1 VSSTLQ
7 QPSRTFR
14 QIVGRRAGSRATL
27 VGVRVLME
35 HDDRGRYWSTIQ
47 RDDGIV
53 LFLPGY
59 DRKWRVP
66 HDLAHVVTEKQ
77 LRLNDGVF
85 GSIAAG
91 AMFENMRVL
100 SGRLR
105 HDPRQ
110 RSRQVLRAN
119 GPGIGVAELLAGA
132 VHTAVEQRAPGTV
145 VATARRAWGSLREGP
160 FPYPYAEL
168 RNAVE
173 ALEDLGQ
180 RWSRLTADA
189 QLTVDWP

>member
-1 VSSTLQ
+1 MHMTI
-7 QPSRTFR
+7 R
-14 QIVGRRAGSRATL
+14 GSPATL
-27 VGVRVLME
+27 VAMRVLMQ
-35 HDDRGRYWSTIQ
+35 HDGQRRYWSTIH
-47 RDDGIV
+47 RDDNVV

-66 HDLAHVVTEKQ
+66 HDLAHIATEKQ
-77 LRLNDGVF
+77 LRLTDGVF

-119 GPGIGVAELLAGA
+119 GPGIGVAELLAAA
-132 VHTAVEQRAPGTV
+132 VHAAVEQRAPV
-145 VATARRAWGSLREGP
+145 VAAARRAWGSLCEGP
-160 FPYPYAEL
+160 FPYPDTEL
-168 RNAVE
+168 RHAVE
-173 ALEDLGQ
+173 ALEDLGR
-180 RWSRLTADA
+180 RWSRLTAGE
-189 QLTVDWP
+189 QLTIDWL

>member
-1 VSSTLQ
+1 
-7 QPSRTFR
+7 
-14 QIVGRRAGSRATL
+14 
-27 VGVRVLME
+27 ME
-35 HDDRGRYWSTIQ
+35 HDGRRRCWSTIE

-66 HDLAHVVTEKQ
+66 HDLAHVATEKH
-77 LRLNDGVF
+77 LRLADGVF

-91 AMFENMRVL
+91 AMFENMKVL

-119 GPGIGVAELLAGA
+119 GRGIGVAELLSGV
-132 VHTAVEQRAPGTV
+132 VHAAVERQAPGSV
-145 VATARRAWGSLREGP
+145 VAAARRAWASLHGDP
-160 FPYPYAEL
+160 FPYPDAAL

-173 ALEDLGQ
+173 ALEALGQ
-180 RWSRLTADA
+180 RWSRLTAGE

>member
-1 VSSTLQ
+1 MHMTV
-7 QPSRTFR
+7 R
-14 QIVGRRAGSRATL
+14 GSRATL
-27 VGVRVLME
+27 VGMRVLMQ
-35 HDDRGRYWSTIQ
+35 HDGQRRYWSTIH
-47 RDDGIV
+47 RDDNVV

-66 HDLAHVVTEKQ
+66 HDLAHIATEKQ

-110 RSRQVLRAN
+110 RSRQVLRVN

-132 VHTAVEQRAPGTV
+132 VHAAVEHQTPGTV
-145 VATARRAWGSLREGP
+145 AAAARRAWGSLHEGP
-160 FPYPYAEL
+160 FPYPEAEL
-168 RNAVE
+168 RRAVDT
-173 ALEDLGQ
+173 LDDLGQ
-180 RWSRLTADA
+180 RWARLRAGE